1 MSDDTNLSEGKEES
15 LHDSIPVT
23 GMYKDWFLDYASYVI
38 LERAVPAI
46 EDGLKPVQRR
56 ILHAMKEMD
65 DGRFNKVANIIGQSM
80 QYHPHGDASIGDA
93 IVNMGQKDLLIETQ
107 GNWGDVRT
115 GDGAAA
121 ARYIEARLSK
131 FALEVVF
138 NPQTTEWQ
146 LSYDGRKREPVTL
159 PVKFPLLLAQGVEG
173 IAVGLSTK
181 ILPHNFRELIEGSI
195 EILKGNKTNILPD
208 FLTGGLADFSDY
220 QEGLRGGKIKVRA
233 RIEEEDSKT
242 LLIKEIPYGTT
253 TDSLIDSILK
263 ANDKGKIK
271 IKKVVDNTAKDV
283 EIQIQLAPG
292 VSPDVTIDALYAF
305 TDCEVSIS
313 PNACVIIEDKPV
325 FLTVNQ
331 ILDYNTNQTKE
342 LLRRELEIRKGEL
355 LEKLLFSSL
364 EKIFIENRIY
374 RDIEECTTWEAVLE
388 AIDKGLDPYKPDFYR
403 EITTEDLVRLTE
415 IKIKRISKFDAFKAD
430 ELMKRLQEELKE
442 VNYNLKHLTDYSI
455 AYYQNLLDKYGKGRE
470 RKTEIRAFDTIQAAV
485 VAANNAK
492 LYVNRADG
500 FVGFGLKKDEFV
512 CDCSDLDDIIAIRR
526 DGKMVV
532 SKIQEKL
539 FMGKDILFVGVFR
552 KNDERMTYNLI
563 YLDGTS
569 GRCMVKRFQVGGIT
583 RDKEY
588 DLTKGTKGSKVM
600 YLTANPNGEAETVT
614 VYLTQGAKARVKVF
628 DFDFAEIEIKGRA
641 AGGNILTKYPVRKIQ
656 FKMEGKSTLGGL
668 NVYYDSSVGRLNTD
682 QRGRLIGNFLGD
694 DKILVC
700 YKNGDYELT
709 SFELTNRYESS
720 DVRLIQKF
728 DPQKVLS
735 AIYYDGATKTYFV
748 KRFLIETTTINKRF
762 NFISD
767 HKQSYLKLVT
777 TDSQA
782 QVIVTVTKGKEDE
795 QVEYDLEMLID
806 VKGWKAIGNKVSAY
820 PVKEIQLIESET
832 AKSDSSDESEE
843 GEVENA
849 TSDDQLEIGT
859 TIDLTP
865 KKDEDE
871 QLGLF

>member
-1 MSDDTNLSEGKEES
+1 MTENDDQINSGDES
-15 LHDSIPVT
+15 LHDSVPVT

-56 ILHAMKEMD
+56 ILHSMKEMD

-93 IVNMGQKDLLIETQ
+93 IVNLGQKDLLIDTQ

-181 ILPHNFRELIEGSI
+181 ILPHNFCELIEASI
-195 EILKGNKTNILPD
+195 EILKGNPTNILPD
-208 FLTGGLADFSDY
+208 FMTGGLADFSDY

-233 RIEEEDSKT
+233 RIEEEDNKT
-242 LLIKEIPYGTT
+242 LVIREIPYGTT

-283 EIQIQLAPG
+283 EVLIQLAPG

-325 FLTVNQ
+325 FLSVNK
-331 ILDYNTNQTKE
+331 ILEYNTKQTKE

-355 LEKLLFSSL
+355 MEKLLFSSL

-388 AIDKGLDPYKPDFYR
+388 AIDKGLEPYKPDFYR
-403 EITTEDLVRLTE
+403 EITQDDLIRLTE

-442 VNYNLKHLTDYSI
+442 VNYNLKHLTQFAI
-455 AYYQNLLDKYGKGRE
+455 TYYQNLLAKYGKGRE

-512 CDCSDLDDIIAIRR
+512 CDCSDLDEIIAIRK

-532 SKIQEKL
+532 SKIQEKT
-539 FMGKDILFVGVFR
+539 FMGKDILYVGVFR
-552 KNDERMTYNLI
+552 KNDDRMTFNLI

-569 GRCMVKRFQVGGIT
+569 GRTMVKRFQVGGVT

-588 DLTKGTKGSKVM
+588 DLTKGTKGSKVY
-600 YLTANPNGEAETVT
+600 YLSGNPNGEAEVVT

-628 DFDFAEIEIKGRA
+628 DFDFADIEIKGRG

-668 NVYYDSSVGRLNTD
+668 DVYYDPSVGRLNTD
-682 QRGRLIGNFLGD
+682 QRGKLIGNFLGD
-694 DKILVC
+694 DKILVF

-709 SFELTNRYESS
+709 GFELTNRYEPN
-720 DVRLIQKF
+720 DVLLIQKF
-728 DPQKVLS
+728 DPKKTVS
-735 AIYYDGATKTYFV
+735 AIYYDGGSKNFFV
-748 KRFLIETTTINKRF
+748 KRFLIETTTVNKRF
-762 NFISD
+762 NFIAD
-767 HKQSYLKLVT
+767 HKQSHLRLVT
-777 TDSQA
+777 TDAQA
-782 QVIVTVTKGKEDE
+782 QVQVKVKKGKETE
-795 QVEYDLEMLID
+795 TQEFDLEMLID
-806 VKGWKAIGNKVSAY
+806 VKGWKAIGNKLSTY
-820 PVKEIQLIESET
+820 PVEDLQLIESET
-832 AKSDSSDESEE
+832 SQEEKEQAKGDDEST
-843 GEVENA
+843 A
-849 TSDDQLEIGT
+849 DDELEIGS
-859 TIDLTP
+859 TIDLSP
-865 KKDEDE
+865 KKDDEE